1 MLSAARLCP
10 DPLRELKRSPDHYPQ
25 QTGRGWEKGRQM
37 KEKTKAKMERKRG
50 EKEEREGSIKGDL
63 PPPTEGDTCQIT
75 CNS

>member
-37 KEKTKAKMERKRG
+37 KEKTKAKMERERGEKRG
-50 EKEEREGSIKGDL
+50 EGGEYKRGFAAA
-63 PPPTEGDTCQIT
+63 
-75 CNS
+75 N